1 MRGRDA
7 RSYVLRAVRTV
18 PSLTAH
24 LFSGVMDL
32 DLRQLRYFL
41 VVAEELHFTR
51 AAERL
56 FIAQPAL
63 SKAIRR
69 LEEAVGVPLFART
82 TREVRLTAAGE
93 AFAQH
98 ARRAVKEIGRGREV
112 AVSASRGEAGRLT
125 VGMVAGA
132 ASRFTATFV
141 RAHRDRFPQVTVRV
155 KQADFRDSSA
165 GLHSGRSDVAVVCL
179 PITDG
184 GLHTWV
190 LHEETRAVLLPEGH
204 PLSGRAQVGIADLVD
219 EVWVQ
224 PPGNDPVWRDYWLA
238 VEHRD
243 GVPPRS
249 GPQVDSV
256 DELLKAVAA
265 GQGIGLTYVSVQDF
279 SSRPGL
285 VVRPVRDIS
294 PYRLALA
301 WRSDSE
307 DLLVRAFL
315 ATARDVMEQSA
326 TEPRSVDTVER
337 RPA

>member
-1 MRGRDA
+1 
-7 RSYVLRAVRTV
+7 
-18 PSLTAH
+18 
-24 LFSGVMDL
+24 MDL
-32 DLRQLRYFL
+32 DTRQLRYFL

-56 FIAQPAL
+56 FLAQPAL

-69 LEEAVGVPLFART
+69 LEAAVGVPLFVRT
-82 TREVRLTAAGE
+82 TRDVQLTAAGE

-98 ARRAVKEIGRGREV
+98 ARRAVKEIDHGREV
-112 AVSASRGEAGRLT
+112 AAAASRGEAGRLT

-132 ASRFTATFV
+132 ASRFTAAFV
-141 RAHRDRFPQVTVRV
+141 RAHRARLPQVTVRV

-165 GLHSGRSDVAVVCL
+165 GLRSGRADVAVLCL

-184 GLHTWV
+184 GLRTWV
-190 LHEETRAVLLPEGH
+190 LHEEARAVVLPSDH
-204 PLSGRAQVGIADLVD
+204 PLSASADVGIADLVD
-219 EVWVQ
+219 EPWVQ
-224 PPGNDPVWRDYWLA
+224 PPDDDPVWRDYWLA
-238 VEHRD
+238 LEHRG
-243 GVPPRS
+243 GVPPRL

-256 DELLKAVAA
+256 DELLEAVSA
-265 GQGIGLTYVSVQDF
+265 GQGIGLTYGSMQDF
-279 SSRPGL
+279 HNRPGL
-285 VVRPVRDIS
+285 VVRTVRDIS

-315 ATARDVMEQSA
+315 ATAREVMKDSG
-326 TEPRSVDTVER
+326 TDPRSVEGDR